1 MSSSQNKTIAQS
13 SSSKKLIKKKVV
25 EKEPVDVAKKTK
37 KIVKEEKVEVKK
49 VDDKTK
55 KKETKKVEEKPKK
68 ASKKEEKEEAPKE
81 KIPKKI
87 NNKPTLSDTCGL
99 NLSVAKVKNIVSNLC
114 VNKQT
119 YHATKE
125 MKNHRKFA
133 NEEEKK
139 GDFTFSLDGLSQSTL
154 NYLEECWAHS
164 LEDTRVVHA
173 RKFVKELGKEKEKEY
188 NAKKRHAMAEFH
200 DLQKNDN
207 LFGDQEFDL
216 TAFNLSWDPKFYD
229 NMEVEDWKSY
239 KDVELY
245 DFCNTLV
252 NKNKVRFN
260 PEAKVFITAFV
271 EYIIRQLVVNGTVNT
286 VEDKKK
292 IIKLEHALDTDS
304 EGFSER
310 FPLFP
315 FLVNLNVYK
324 KYLDNLE
331 KDSDDEDDEDDH
343 EEEELEDEESEEI
356 EMNERQLQFKYYVA
370 ELCRDVRMELAKEDE
385 EAESIDS
392 SLYNHTSVSKDFKQF
407 CSDAIVELLHIFGE
421 TLLAEVESRGVK
433 TINYTI
439 VRTLIQVSHRLYNLK
454 YEETVKFI
462 QQCYTK
468 NKVYLKE
475 RKEKRA
481 LAPKTPK
488 ADKPAKTVKAS
499 K

>member
-1 MSSSQNKTIAQS
+1 MSSSQSKTVSQA
-13 SSSKKLIKKKVV
+13 SSSKKILKKKPV
-25 EKEPVDVAKKTK
+25 EKEPVEAPKKTK
-37 KIVKEEKVEVKK
+37 KVVKEEKAPVEVKK
-49 VDDKTK
+49 VDEKSK
-55 KKETKKVEEKPKK
+55 KKETKKVEEKTPKK
-68 ASKKEEKEEAPKE
+68 TSKKEEKEEVVKE
-81 KIPKKI
+81 KVPKKI

-125 MKNHRKFA
+125 LKNHRVFE
-133 NEEEKK
+133 NEDKK
-139 GDFTFSLDGLSQSTL
+139 GDFTFSLDGLSKSTL
-154 NYLEECWAHS
+154 DYLEECWAHA
-164 LEDTRVVHA
+164 LVDARIAHA
-173 RKFVKELGKEKEKEY
+173 RKVVKGLSKDKEKEY
-188 NAKKRHAMAEFH
+188 TAKKRQAMAEFH
-200 DLQKNDN
+200 DSQKNDN

-216 TAFNLSWDPKFYD
+216 TAFNLAWNPKFYD
-229 NMEVEDWKSY
+229 DMKVEDWKSY

-245 DFCNTLV
+245 EFCSNLV

-304 EGFSER
+304 EGFQER

-324 KYLDNLE
+324 KYLTELDR
-331 KDSDDEDDEDDH
+331 DSDEEDDEDEH
-343 EEEELEDEESEEI
+343 EEDGLDEEESEEV

-370 ELCRDVRMELAKEDE
+370 ELCRDVRMELSQHDE

-392 SLYNHTSVSKDFKQF
+392 SLYNQTSVSKDFKQF

-421 TLLAEVESRGVK
+421 TLLSEVESRGVK

-439 VRTLIQVSHRLYNLK
+439 VRTLVQVSHKLYNLK
-454 YEETVKFI
+454 SDDTVKFI
-462 QQCYTK
+462 QQCYNK

-481 LAPKTPK
+481 KSPK
-488 ADKPAKTVKAS
+488 ASAK
-499 K
+499 